1 MSKFHSQLS
10 FISLSLVT
18 VIFGFP
24 VISAL
29 AADGDD
35 FGVSADYYLN
45 QQRFGGTEMHATS
58 DDYEITGMLGEP
70 ANGLS
75 SSADFVFDNGT
86 VWRTPGTLFL
96 SIVDAAYS
104 LVDSPSVGMTAVTF
118 SNSPQGSTGTLGTD
132 TERIYWENFDAADT
146 AGFSITI
153 AATDGTGAT
162 WEGAAPVY
170 YDFNDGNG
178 ATDGGDADAYG
189 GQLTVDPSGGN
200 LTVRPDYGSLT
211 GISVGASSAFE
222 EGVIDSVPLVT
233 ASADSDDYHAAY
245 VTDIGLSQEIPAS
258 QPADTYSIGMM
269 LTIA

>member
-1 MSKFHSQLS
+1 MSDLRIK
-10 FISLSLVT
+10 LSLIAGGLLV

-24 VISAL
+24 ALSAL

-35 FGVSADYYLN
+35 YGVSADYYLN
-45 QQRFGGTEMHATS
+45 QQRFGGTEMRAVS

-96 SIVDAAYS
+96 AIVDDAYS
-104 LVDSPSVGMTAVTF
+104 VVDSPSVGMDAVTF
-118 SNSPQGSTGTLGTD
+118 SNSPQGSSGTLGTD

-153 AATDGTGAT
+153 AATDSPAAV

-170 YDFNDGNG
+170 YDFNDGDDT
-178 ATDGGDADAYG
+178 TDGADADAYG
-189 GQLTVDPSGGN
+189 GQLIVDPSGGGV
-200 LTVRPDYGSLT
+200 TARPGYGSTT
-211 GISVGASSAFE
+211 GISVGSSAAFE
-222 EGVIDSVPLVT
+222 EGVTDSIPLVT

-245 VTDIGLSQEIPAS
+245 VTDVSLVQLIPAS
-258 QPADTYSIGMM
+258 QPADTYTIGMM